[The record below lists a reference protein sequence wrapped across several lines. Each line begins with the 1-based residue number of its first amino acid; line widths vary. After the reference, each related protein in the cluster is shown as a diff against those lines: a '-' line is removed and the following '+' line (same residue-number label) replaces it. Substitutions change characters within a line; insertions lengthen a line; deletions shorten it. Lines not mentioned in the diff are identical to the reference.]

1 MRSISRVCDVS
12 INTVTRE
19 LVMAGG
25 ACADFHNATVRN
37 IRAKRIQCDEIWS
50 FCYAK
55 ASNVA
60 GAKNAPYRAGDVWTW
75 TALDADSKLI
85 VSWLVGGRDAEY
97 AREFIQDLHDRL
109 ANRVQLTTDGHGAYL
124 TAVDDAFGLD
134 VDYSMLVKL
143 YGETPEAEKRYSPA
157 ECIGTKKK
165 TIVGKPDKKH
175 ISTSFV
181 ERQNLTMRMSM
192 RRFTRLTNGFSK
204 KIDNHLNALALYFV
218 NYNFCRIHKSL
229 RVTPAMAAGLT
240 DELMMMEHIV
250 KLTDAYELKV
260 AERIKRLNAKVADTD
275 ENSN

>member
-1 MRSISRVCDVS
+1 MRSVSRVCDVS

-37 IRAKRIQCDEIWS
+37 VKAKRIQCDEIWS

-55 ASNVA
+55 NANVA
-60 GAKNAPYRAGDVWTW
+60 AATKAPDGAGDVWTW

-85 VSWLVGGRDAEY
+85 VAWLVGGRDAAY
-97 AREFIQDLHDRL
+97 AQEFIQDLHDRL

-124 TAVDDAFGLD
+124 TAVDKAFGLD

-143 YGETPEAEKRYSPA
+143 YGEAPEAEKRYSPA
-157 ECIGTKKK
+157 QCIGAKKK
-165 TIVGKPDKKH
+165 KIVGKPDAKH
-175 ISTSFV
+175 VSTSYV

-240 DELMMMEHIV
+240 DELLTMEHIV

-260 AERIKRLNAKVADTD
+260 VDRIKRLNAKVANTD
-275 ENSN
+275 

>member
-19 LVMAGG
+19 LVMAGS

-37 IRAKRIQCDEIWS
+37 VKAKRIQCDEIWS

-55 ASNVA
+55 NANVA
-60 GAKNAPYRAGDVWTW
+60 TAAKAPDVAGDVWTW

-85 VSWLVGGRDAEY
+85 VAWLVGGRDAAY
-97 AREFIQDLHDRL
+97 AQEFIQDLHDRL
-109 ANRVQLTTDGHGAYL
+109 ATRVQLTTDGHGAYL
-124 TAVDDAFGLD
+124 TAVDKAFGLD

-157 ECIGTKKK
+157 QCIGAKKK
-165 TIVGKPDKKH
+165 KIVGKPDAKH
-175 ISTSFV
+175 VSTSFV

-218 NYNFCRIHKSL
+218 NYNFCRLHKSL

-240 DELMMMEHIV
+240 DELMTMEHIV

-260 AERIKRLNAKVADTD
+260 VDRIKRLNAKVADTD
-275 ENSN
+275 